1 MPVAVVPAF
10 GGLRELTQK
19 SPREKFLPFQF
30 SPHHLTVSRRT
41 VSVWWFLFSW
51 MEKGMAAHSNI
62 LAWRIPWTAE
72 PGGLQSTGSQR
83 VGPRD

>member
-1 MPVAVVPAF
+1 MAVVPAF
-10 GGLRELTQK
+10 GGSRELTQK

-30 SPHHLTVSRRT
+30 SPTPSDCIKED
-41 VSVWWFLFSW
+41 SGSCWFLFSW

-72 PGGLQSTGSQR
+72 PGGLQATGSQR